1 SLWFFG
7 PASVELTRENLQ
19 APPSPKPATAADLRR
34 PLKAG
39 RPWTNS
45 LEMRFVPLGRIDMAV
60 WQTRVRDFEAFVK
73 ATGYDAVGV
82 MSSAITRDG
91 LKLTTMSWKNPGFT
105 QTPEHPVVGVSWE
118 DAVQF
123 CAWLTKRERSQGI
136 LTG

>member
-1 SLWFFG
+1 MALAALLFTGLVGGSLRFFV
-7 PASVELTRENLQ
+7 PTSVEVTRENLQ

-45 LEMRFVPLGRIDMAV
+45 LEMRFVPLGRIHMAV
-60 WQTRVRDFEAFVK
+60 WHTRVRDFEVFVK

-91 LKLTTMSWKNPGFT
+91 LKLTTMS
-105 QTPEHPVVGVSWE
+105 
-118 DAVQF
+118 
-123 CAWLTKRERSQGI
+123 
-136 LTG
+136 